1 MISRGSNNKQQNQTA
16 ISCDAGNVVMG
27 RTADNGEYK
36 ILKVDNNGG
45 IVTSNSS
52 SFVIGGNYSG
62 LAPTLFVA
70 NGSNAV
76 IDTYLGATGL
86 SNQPFIEG
94 LYNVS
99 PFVMLQTTTNQ
110 IESVNVFLVRQGSG
124 LANYFATIN
133 PITDNF
139 APVNLFNLEG
149 LVEFWHNITLNN
161 ISNITNW
168 KQSSQANLQRSVFL
182 YSGNYTLYIT
192 ANSPFIFNNGQIFLS
207 ATNIQKIG

>member
-62 LAPTLFVA
+62 LAPTLFVS

-76 IDTYLGATGL
+76 IDTYLGGTGL

-110 IESVNVFLVRQGSG
+110 VESVNVFLVKQGSG
-124 LANYFATIN
+124 LANYFATLN
-133 PITDNF
+133 PISDNF

-149 LVEFWHNITLNN
+149 LVEFWHNVNLNN
-161 ISNITNW
+161 ISNPPG
-168 KQSSQANLQRSVFL
+168 
-182 YSGNYTLYIT
+182 SGLRATLT
-192 ANSPFIFNNGQIFLS
+192 A
-207 ATNIQKIG
+207 TY